1 MRKVFEEELKNLHFQ
16 FSQMGLMV
24 SESIYKSVKAFTTH
38 DKDLAQSII
47 LNDPQ
52 INELQVKVE
61 TKSIELIALQQP
73 VSSDLRRIITV
84 MKACAD
90 LERMGDHAV
99 NIAKATIRVKGN
111 KRIDLIEQDLAD
123 MADKV
128 KQLVEEVLTAYVELD
143 VSSAEEIA
151 SKDDVID
158 GMAYKIHKD
167 TLNEM
172 KKDPDLVLGAT
183 NYILV
188 AGNLERISDYVTNI
202 CEWIVY
208 LKTGTITELNTHN
221 TLDDPGI

>member
-1 MRKVFEEELKNLHFQ
+1 MRKVFEEELKNLHYQ

-24 SESIYKSVKAFTTH
+24 SESIYKSVKAFTSH
-38 DKDLAQSII
+38 DKELAKSII
-47 LNDPQ
+47 LNDPI

-61 TKSIELIALQQP
+61 RKSIELIALQQP

-99 NIAKATIRVKGN
+99 NIAKATIRGKGN
-111 KRIDLIEQDLAD
+111 KRNYAIEQNLAD
-123 MADKV
+123 MADDVKV
-128 KQLVEEVLTAYVELD
+128 LVEKVLTAYVELD
-143 VSSAEEIA
+143 IA
-151 SKDDVID
+151 AAKDIAAQDNTID
-158 GMAYKIHKD
+158 EMAFKIHAETVD
-167 TLNEM
+167 EM
-172 KKDPDLVLGAT
+172 KKDPELVLGAT

-208 LKTGTITELNTHN
+208 LETGTITELNTHN
-221 TLDDPGI
+221 TLDDPIL

>member
-1 MRKVFEEELKNLHFQ
+1 MRKVFDEDLQNLHYQ

-24 SESIYKSVKAFTTH
+24 SEAIYKSVKAFTNH
-38 DKDLAQSII
+38 DKELAQTIVT
-47 LNDPQ
+47 NDPF
-52 INELQVKVE
+52 INEQQVKVE
-61 TKSIELIALQQP
+61 TKSFELIALQQP

-99 NIAKATIRVKGN
+99 EIAKATIRVKGN
-111 KRIDLIEQDLAD
+111 KRNSSIEQDLAH

-128 KQLVEEVLTAYVELD
+128 KDMVEEVLSAYIDLDQEAAERIAAKDSAIDEL
-143 VSSAEEIA
+143 SFS
-151 SKDDVID
+151 
-158 GMAYKIHKD
+158 IHQE
-167 TLNEM
+167 TLEEM
-172 KKDPDLVLGAT
+172 KRDAELVLGAT

-208 LKTGTITELNTHN
+208 LKTGNITELNTHN
-221 TLDDPGI
+221 TLDDLRV